1 MEDVEAL
8 NKDNS
13 LDQFCWKGELETE
26 CYLLRDVE
34 NVVLFFFNKV
44 FQHVYMGKGIIQ

>member
-13 LDQFCWKGELETE
+13 LAEFCWKGELETE
-26 CYLLRDVE
+26 CYILRDVE
-34 NVVLFFFNKV
+34 NVVFFFYKV